1 MSGTTTSGSMSA
13 NAHSSCRSFPLIRRR
28 GCFSNR
34 DPAIVFL
41 LYDPFILR
49 HKIDPCFA
57 AFCRKVGL
65 PVPGEVR
72 QQI

>member
-1 MSGTTTSGSMSA
+1 MEEIAEVYALRNDA
-13 NAHSSCRSFPLIRRR
+13 NATFEWLDRALSD
-28 GCFSNR
+28 R
-34 DPAIVFL
+34 DPDIGTL

-49 HKIDPCFA
+49 YKDDPRFA

-72 QQI
+72 QQT

>member
-1 MSGTTTSGSMSA
+1 MGAVFLSYASEDADAMATFEWLDRAWS
-13 NAHSSCRSFPLIRRR
+13 IREA
-28 GCFSNR
+28 G
-34 DPAIVFL
+34 IIYL

-49 HKIDPCFA
+49 YKDDPRFA

-72 QQI
+72 QQT